1 MTRVQFMNSGSVCTP
16 SGLPS
21 ATASPMLPSLP
32 SFRARASGGE
42 SHPLAMETRHPGIQ
56 DMSSRITVGLST
68 NLLEPDYVRRGV
80 DGIGVYTSVL
90 LQGLSSCGCDVQ
102 GWSFPGLFGSK
113 GLAVGRTMPAAH
125 EFSAVRDLMMPRFR
139 TRLAVDVFHT
149 TDYRIIRMECPVVA
163 TLHDAT
169 PMIFPQWYGGRV
181 RKLKN
186 HLLRQM
192 VRNADHFIA
201 LSHFSVA
208 ELVEHFG
215 IDEKRITV
223 VHCGVAAHWLD
234 PLPPEETERVLARHG
249 LRPGYFLFVGTLQP
263 RKNIERILEAY
274 LRLPAD
280 VRKERQLVIAGRAG
294 WSCKDLLVQI
304 KGAQQRGEQVIWLDY
319 VAGEDN
325 LRHLYAGA
333 GVFVFP
339 SLHEG
344 FGIPVVEAFASGVP
358 VVTSNTTSLPE
369 VSQGAALEVDPVSVS
384 AIGSAMLSLVRDE
397 ILRQRCIV
405 AGRRRASELT
415 WSRTVKKTAAVYGSV
430 LGMAE
435 P

>member
-1 MTRVQFMNSGSVCTP
+1 MTPAPVMNGGTMCVPC
-16 SGLPS
+16 GLPV
-21 ATASPMLPSLP
+21 LPYLP
-32 SFRARASGGE
+32 SFRVAAPGDE
-42 SHPLAMETRHPGIQ
+42 SRPLPMETPHPGIQ
-56 DMSSRITVGLST
+56 EMSSRITVGLST

-102 GWSFPGLFGSK
+102 AWSFPGMLGSR
-113 GLAVGRTMPAAH
+113 GLAVGRAMPAAH
-125 EFSAVRDLMMPRFR
+125 EFSLVRDLMMPRFR

-169 PMIFPQWYGGRV
+169 PMMFPQWYGGGV

-186 HLLRQM
+186 HLLRQT

-208 ELVEHFG
+208 ELAEHFG
-215 IDEKRITV
+215 VDEKRVTV

-234 PLPPEETERVLARHG
+234 PLPPQETERVLWRHG

-294 WSCKDLLVQI
+294 WLCKDLLVQI

-319 VAGEDN
+319 VVGEDN

-344 FGIPVVEAFASGVP
+344 FGVPVVEAFASGVP
-358 VVTSNTTSLPE
+358 VVTSNQTSLPE
-369 VSQGAALEVDPVSVS
+369 VSQGAALEVDPASVGD
-384 AIGSAMLSLVRDE
+384 IGSAMLSLVRED

-405 AGRRRASELT
+405 AGRRRAAELT

-430 LGMAE
+430 LGNAR